1 MKTARHSPASWLP
14 GPLPTHPRL
23 RPTAKGA
30 ESVQPRRPNIARVP
44 IPITTERLLIRPLA
58 PTDIE
63 AMHAVFSDPEVMRH
77 VPGGACDHEHSRAR
91 LQSLIDHQ
99 NRHGFSKWAVAEK
112 TSGHLVGDC
121 GLQYLDG
128 GPDIELGFHLAR
140 AHWGHGYATEAARA
154 CLAWA
159 LAERAERVVAI
170 VDPANQRSVRVL
182 DKIGMLPAGT
192 ESHFGRRWLLYA
204 ASPQDADH

>member
-1 MKTARHSPASWLP
+1 LESIASL
-14 GPLPTHPRL
+14 
-23 RPTAKGA
+23 AA
-30 ESVQPRRPNIARVP
+30 VP
-44 IPITTERLLIRPLA
+44 IHITTERLLIRPLA

-63 AMHAVFSDPEVMRH
+63 AMHAVFSDPEVMRY
-77 VPGGACDHEHSRAR
+77 VPAGACDHERSLAR
-91 LQSLIDHQ
+91 LRSLIEHQ
-99 NRHGFSKWAVAEK
+99 RQHGFSKWAVAEK
-112 TSGHLVGDC
+112 ASGHLIGDC

-170 VDPANQRSVRVL
+170 VDPANQQSVRVL
-182 DKIGMLPAGT
+182 DKIGMLPAGA
-192 ESHFGRRWLLYA
+192 ESHFGRWWLLYV
-204 ASPQDADH
+204 ASPHDRDH